1 MYLDKIYN
9 NKGIFAEIKL
19 VSALYAIA
27 FFGYKIA
34 PLFLKKI
41 HKYLKK

>member
-9 NKGIFAEIKL
+9 NKGIFAEIKP
-19 VSALYAIA
+19 VSALYVIA

-34 PLFLKKI
+34 PFFFKKI
-41 HKYLKK
+41 HKHLKK

>member
-1 MYLDKIYN
+1 MYLDKLYN
-9 NKGIFAEIKL
+9 NKGIYAEIKL

-34 PLFLKKI
+34 PLFLRKSI
-41 HKYLKK
+41 NI